1 MQSTRQ
7 ASRQPTVLGRT
18 ITARTRDRLAK
29 STSAGLWDGNVFFAA
44 VMTAVI
50 WVAIW
55 NGFLGSAF
63 WSGMPGE
70 DGGLARLHLRVSL
83 GVGLAWGAVAGWWSY
98 RYHNRGAAVG
108 ATAPAGRLLG
118 AHRLHSIALGLFF
131 ALAAIVQA
139 WGIDPRFGAITAAIL
154 LAKTAAGYYF
164 LPVLLRYLAGEYPR
178 LWQMA
183 SLAERLL
190 LGLLGGLA
198 VLNLFVPLAF
208 GQSNHFLA
216 VLAHLICV
224 IFVPWLPA
232 LAAWALIHFRSAG
245 QAGAARGR

>member
-7 ASRQPTVLGRT
+7 ASKPPTVLGRT

-44 VMTAVI
+44 LMTAVI

-55 NGFLGSAF
+55 NGFLSSAF

-70 DGGLARLHLRVSL
+70 DGDLAQLSLRISL
-83 GVGLAWGAVAGWWSY
+83 GVGLVWGVVAGWWSY
-98 RYHNRGAAVG
+98 RYHNRVAANGAADIVG
-108 ATAPAGRLLG
+108 RQLAL
-118 AHRLHSIALGLFF
+118 HRLHSIALGLFF

-139 WGIDPRFGAITAAIL
+139 WGIDPRFGAITALIL
-154 LAKTAAGYYF
+154 LAELAAGYYF

-183 SLAERLL
+183 SLVERLL

-198 VLNLFVPLAF
+198 VLNLFVPALF

-216 VLAHLICV
+216 VLAQLICV

-232 LAAWALIHFRSAG
+232 LAAWALIHLRAAG
-245 QAGAARGR
+245 QDRAAR

>member
-1 MQSTRQ
+1 MHSTRQ
-7 ASRQPTVLGRT
+7 APQQPSVLGRT

-29 STSAGLWDGNVFFAA
+29 SASAGLWDGNIFFAA
-44 VMTAVI
+44 LMTAVI
-50 WVAIW
+50 WIAIW

-70 DGGLARLHLRVSL
+70 DGGLARLQLRISL

-98 RYHNRGAAVG
+98 RYHNRVAADGAAD
-108 ATAPAGRLLG
+108 LLG
-118 AHRLHSIALGLFF
+118 RQLALHRLHSIALGLFF

-139 WGIDPRFGAITAAIL
+139 WGIDPRFGATTAAIL
-154 LAKTAAGYYF
+154 LAELAAGYYF

-198 VLNLFVPLAF
+198 ALNLFVPALL

-216 VLAHLICV
+216 ALAHLICV

-245 QAGAARGR
+245 QARADRGR

>member
-1 MQSTRQ
+1 MHSTRQ
-7 ASRQPTVLGRT
+7 ASKQPTVLGRT

-29 STSAGLWDGNVFFAA
+29 SASAGLWDGNVFFAA
-44 VMTAVI
+44 LMTAVI

-70 DGGLARLHLRVSL
+70 DGGLAQLHLRISL
-83 GVGLAWGAVAGWWSY
+83 GVGLAWGVVAGWWSY
-98 RYHNRGAAVG
+98 RYHNRGAAG
-108 ATAPAGRLLG
+108 SAGRLLG
-118 AHRLHSIALGLFF
+118 THRLHSLALGLFF

-139 WGIDPRFGAITAAIL
+139 WGIDRRFGAITAAIL
-154 LAKTAAGYYF
+154 LAELAAGYYF

-198 VLNLFVPLAF
+198 VLNLFVPALL

-216 VLAHLICV
+216 VLAHLICA

-232 LAAWALIHFRSAG
+232 LAAWALIHFRSA
-245 QAGAARGR
+245 AGLA